1 MGHLLAQTTTTTS
14 VDAGAGIGI
23 TILVLL
29 ITAVSIAI
37 FVFQIICII
46 DTTKYPDAAW
56 EATGQTKAMWLIL
69 TIVGLFVCFLL
80 SLYYWFAVR
89 PKVRTAAG
97 MG

>member
-1 MGHLLAQTTTTTS
+1 MDLLLAQTTTS
-14 VDAGAGIGI
+14 ADVGAGIGV

-29 ITAVSIAI
+29 ISAISIGI

-46 DTTKYPDAAW
+46 DTTKYPDSAW
-56 EATGQTKAMWLIL
+56 ASAGQSKSTWLIL
-69 TIVGLFVCFLL
+69 TIVGLFVCFLV

-89 PKVRTAAG
+89 PKVRAAAP